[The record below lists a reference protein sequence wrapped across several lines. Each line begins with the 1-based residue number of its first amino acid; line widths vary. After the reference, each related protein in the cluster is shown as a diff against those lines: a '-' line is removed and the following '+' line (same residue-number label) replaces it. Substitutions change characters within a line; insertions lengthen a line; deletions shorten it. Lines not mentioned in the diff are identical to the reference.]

1 MSDSRVAIRV
11 EGLGKQYRID
21 AVREPYQTLRD
32 AVTRSIRGAARRL
45 IGRGGRGGDE
55 LFWALRDVTFEVE
68 RGTALGIVGR
78 NGAGKTTLL
87 QILSRITAPTAGRAV
102 LSRSTSPLLSVGT
115 GFHPELSGRDNV
127 FLNGSV
133 LGMSGRYIRSRFD
146 EIVAFAE
153 VEKFID
159 TPIKH
164 YSSGMQMRLGFAV
177 AAFLEAEI
185 LLIDEVLAVG
195 DAAFQKKCL
204 AKIDDVAHHGRTV
217 LFVSHYMAAVSQMCT
232 KALWLDRG
240 ELRMAGDTS
249 SVIEAYLADSAMGS
263 GERTYS
269 GDASHQPG
277 NERVKLRAVRIRNA
291 SGATTDTLDVAKPF
305 TVEVEYEVRQLLPY
319 AMIYF
324 TLRTADGIAVLTS
337 VDAYDGLVGERGR
350 EPGIWVSRCT
360 IMGNLLNEG
369 AYVLDVT
376 GAHPM
381 VEYFFQEE
389 AALAFT
395 IEQTGSVIGVFPGEW
410 PGVVS
415 PALPWS
421 IERVE
426 KLDQSQA
433 S

>member
-1 MSDSRVAIRV
+1 MSDSTLAIRV

-21 AVREPYQTLRD
+21 SVREPYQTIRSAL
-32 AVTRSIRGAARRL
+32 TRTVANVGARL
-45 IGRGGRGGDE
+45 VGRGKPSDQ
-55 LFWALRDVTFEVE
+55 FIWALSDLSFEVE

-87 QILSRITAPTAGRAV
+87 RILSRITTPTKGRAV
-102 LSRSTSPLLSVGT
+102 LSGTASALLSVGT

-133 LGMSGRYIRSRFD
+133 LGMPARYIRTKFD

-159 TPIKH
+159 TPIKY

-195 DAAFQKKCL
+195 DTAFQKKCL

-217 LFVSHYMAAVSQMCT
+217 LFVSHQMAAVSQMCT
-232 KALWLDRG
+232 RALWLDG
-240 ELRMAGDTS
+240 GRMRLSGDTAT
-249 SVIEAYLADSAMGS
+249 VIEAYLSDSAVAS
-263 GERTYS
+263 GERTWT
-269 GDASHQPG
+269 DANGARQPG
-277 NERVKLRAVRIRNA
+277 GDRARLRAVRIRNA
-291 SGATTDTLDVAKPF
+291 AGVPADTLDVGKPF
-305 TVEVEYEVRQLLPY
+305 TIEIEYEVLKLLPY
-319 AMIYF
+319 SMVYF
-324 TLRTADGIAVLTS
+324 TLRTNEGIAVLTS
-337 VDAYDGLVGERGR
+337 VDAYDGVVGDRGR

-360 IMGNLLNEG
+360 IMGDFLSQG
-369 AYVLDVT
+369 AYYLDVVA
-376 GAHPM
+376 AHPL
-381 VEYFFQEE
+381 VEYLFSEE
-389 AALAFT
+389 SVLSFT
-395 IEQTGSVIGVFPGEW
+395 IEETGSVIGTYDGEW

-421 IERVE
+421 IDRVS
-426 KLDQSQA
+426 DHGT
-433 S
+433 

>member
-1 MSDSRVAIRV
+1 MSESNVAIRV
-11 EGLGKQYRID
+11 EGLGKQYHVD
-21 AVREPYQTLRD
+21 SVREPYQTIRD
-32 AVTRSIRGAARRL
+32 AVARGVRDAARTFTRSSAKRG
-45 IGRGGRGGDE
+45 DD
-55 LFWALRDVTFEVE
+55 LFWALRDVSFEVE

-78 NGAGKTTLL
+78 NGAGKSTLL
-87 QILSRITAPTAGRAV
+87 RILSRITTPTTGRAV

-133 LGMSGRYIRSRFD
+133 LGMSGRYIRSKFD

-153 VEKFID
+153 VERFID

-232 KALWLDRG
+232 KAIWLDRG
-240 ELRMAGDTS
+240 ELRLSGDTAH
-249 SVIEAYLADSAMGS
+249 VIESYLADSAMGS
-263 GERTYS
+263 GERTW
-269 GDASHQPG
+269 GGADAAQPG
-277 NERVKLRAVRIRNA
+277 NDRVRLRAVRIRNA
-291 SGATTDTLDVAKPF
+291 SGRASDTLDVAKPF

-324 TLRTADGIAVLTS
+324 TLRTGDGVAVLTS

-360 IMGNLLNEG
+360 VMGNFLNEG
-369 AYVLDVT
+369 AYYLDVT

-381 VEYFFQEE
+381 VEYFFQED
-389 AALAFT
+389 AALSFT
-395 IEQTGSVIGVFPGEW
+395 MEQTGSVIGVFPNEW
-410 PGVVS
+410 PGVVC

-421 IERVE
+421 IDRIGTTA
-426 KLDQSQA
+426 QSQA

>member
-11 EGLGKQYRID
+11 EGLGKRYRID
-21 AVREPYQTLRD
+21 GVHEPYQTLRD
-32 AVTRSIRGAARRL
+32 AMTRAVRGAAKRL
-45 IGRGGRGGDE
+45 VGRGAAGGDE
-55 LFWALRDVTFEVE
+55 EFWALRDLSFEVE
-68 RGTALGIVGR
+68 RGTAFGIVGR

-87 QILSRITAPTAGRAV
+87 RILSRITAPTTGRAT
-102 LSRSTSPLLSVGT
+102 LSKSTSPLLSVGT

-133 LGMSGRYIRSRFD
+133 LGMSGRYMRSKFD

-204 AKIDDVAHHGRTV
+204 AQMDDVAHNGRTV

-232 KALWLDRG
+232 KAIWLDRG
-240 ELRMAGDTS
+240 QLRLAGETTT
-249 SVIEAYLADSAMGS
+249 VVEAYLADSAVGS
-263 GERTYS
+263 GERQWVDDES
-269 GDASHQPG
+269 PLPG
-277 NERVKLRAVRIRNA
+277 NDRVRLRAVRIRNA
-291 SGATTDTLDVAKPF
+291 SGQPSEALDIGKPF
-305 TVEVEYEVRQLLPY
+305 TVEMEYEVRQPLPY
-319 AMIYF
+319 SMFYF
-324 TLRTADGIAVLTS
+324 TLRTGDGVAVLTS
-337 VDAYDGLVGERGR
+337 VDAYDGLVEGEPRA
-350 EPGIWVSRCT
+350 PGIWVSRCT
-360 IMGNLLNEG
+360 VMGNLLNEG
-369 AYVLDVT
+369 AYVLDVA

-389 AALAFT
+389 AVLRFT
-395 IEQTGSVIGVFPGEW
+395 VEQTGAVTGRYPGEW

-415 PALPWS
+415 PALPWA
-421 IERVE
+421 IER
-426 KLDQSQA
+426 LS
-433 S
+433 SSP